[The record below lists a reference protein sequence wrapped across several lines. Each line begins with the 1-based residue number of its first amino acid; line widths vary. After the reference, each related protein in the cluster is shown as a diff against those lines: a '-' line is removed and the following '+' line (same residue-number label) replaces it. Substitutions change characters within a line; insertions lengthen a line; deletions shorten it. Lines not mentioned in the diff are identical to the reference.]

1 MTNHPAHTRRN
12 SPLRTLIRRAA
23 ALLLLVPAF
32 LVTSLTGTA
41 AADAP
46 VQWEDNGPYSPL
58 YVITILVVIPA
69 TMFAVITLL
78 VYLPSMM
85 RGNEDQSGMVRHGQA
100 EWFGG
105 PQGGLEAVDTADN
118 RVQPT
123 ADAHDQ
129 GGGRSGASG
138 SW

>member
-1 MTNHPAHTRRN
+1 VTNRPQNTVV
-12 SPLRTLIRRAA
+12 RRAA
-23 ALLLLVPAF
+23 RVLAILPAILLTLAASAAFAEPPETWEDTPSVSGLHVIVLLV
-32 LVTSLTGTA
+32 
-41 AADAP
+41 
-46 VQWEDNGPYSPL
+46 
-58 YVITILVVIPA
+58 IIPA
-69 TMFAVITLL
+69 ALFMLIWLL

-123 ADAHDQ
+123 AGAHDQ

>member
-1 MTNHPAHTRRN
+1 MTNRPQNTVV
-12 SPLRTLIRRAA
+12 RRAA
-23 ALLLLVPAF
+23 RVLAILPAILVTLAASAAFAEPPETWEDTPSVSGLHVIVLLV
-32 LVTSLTGTA
+32 
-41 AADAP
+41 
-46 VQWEDNGPYSPL
+46 
-58 YVITILVVIPA
+58 IIPA
-69 TMFAVITLL
+69 ALFMLIWLL

-123 ADAHDQ
+123 AGAHDQ
-129 GGGRSGASG
+129 GGGRSCASG

>member
-1 MTNHPAHTRRN
+1 VTNRPQN
-12 SPLRTLIRRAA
+12 PVVRRAA
-23 ALLLLVPAF
+23 RVLAILPAILVTLAASAAFAEPPETWEDTPSVSGLHVIVLLVIIPVALF
-32 LVTSLTGTA
+32 LLI
-41 AADAP
+41 
-46 VQWEDNGPYSPL
+46 W
-58 YVITILVVIPA
+58 
-69 TMFAVITLL
+69 LL
-78 VYLPSMM
+78 VYLPSMI
-85 RGNEDQSGMVRHGQA
+85 RGNEDQSGVVRHGQA

-123 ADAHDQ
+123 AGAHDQ

>member
-1 MTNHPAHTRRN
+1 MTHRPQNTVV
-12 SPLRTLIRRAA
+12 RRAA
-23 ALLLLVPAF
+23 RVLSILPAILVTIAASAAFAEPPETWEDTPSVSGLHVIVLLVIIPLALF
-32 LVTSLTGTA
+32 LLI
-41 AADAP
+41 
-46 VQWEDNGPYSPL
+46 W
-58 YVITILVVIPA
+58 
-69 TMFAVITLL
+69 LL

-85 RGNEDQSGMVRHGQA
+85 RGNEDQSGVVRHGQA

-123 ADAHDQ
+123 AGAHDQ

>member
-1 MTNHPAHTRRN
+1 VTNRPQNTVV
-12 SPLRTLIRRAA
+12 RRAA
-23 ALLLLVPAF
+23 RVLAILPAILVTLAASAAFAEPPETWEDTPSVSGLHVIVLLVII
-32 LVTSLTGTA
+32 
-41 AADAP
+41 P
-46 VQWEDNGPYSPL
+46 VALFMLIW
-58 YVITILVVIPA
+58 
-69 TMFAVITLL
+69 LL

-85 RGNEDQSGMVRHGQA
+85 RGNEDQSGVVRHGQA

-123 ADAHDQ
+123 AGAHDQ

>member
-1 MTNHPAHTRRN
+1 VTHRPQNTVV
-12 SPLRTLIRRAA
+12 RRAA
-23 ALLLLVPAF
+23 RVLAILPAILLTLAASAAFAEPPETWEDTPSVSGLHVIVLLVIIPVALF
-32 LVTSLTGTA
+32 LLI
-41 AADAP
+41 
-46 VQWEDNGPYSPL
+46 W
-58 YVITILVVIPA
+58 
-69 TMFAVITLL
+69 LL

-85 RGNEDQSGMVRHGQA
+85 RGNKDQSSVVRHGQA

-105 PQGGLEAVDTADN
+105 PEGGLETVDTADN

-123 ADAHDQ
+123 GGAHEQ

>member
-1 MTNHPAHTRRN
+1 VTNRPQN
-12 SPLRTLIRRAA
+12 PVVRRAA
-23 ALLLLVPAF
+23 RVFAILPAILVTLAASTAFAEPPETWEDTPSVSGLHVIVLLVIIPLALF
-32 LVTSLTGTA
+32 LLI
-41 AADAP
+41 
-46 VQWEDNGPYSPL
+46 W
-58 YVITILVVIPA
+58 
-69 TMFAVITLL
+69 LL

-85 RGNEDQSGMVRHGQA
+85 RGNEDQSGVVRHGQA

-123 ADAHDQ
+123 AGAHDQ

>member
-1 MTNHPAHTRRN
+1 VTNRPQNTVV
-12 SPLRTLIRRAA
+12 RRAA
-23 ALLLLVPAF
+23 RVLAILPAILVTLAASTAFAEPPETWEDTPSVSGLHVIVLLVII
-32 LVTSLTGTA
+32 
-41 AADAP
+41 P
-46 VQWEDNGPYSPL
+46 VALFMLIW
-58 YVITILVVIPA
+58 
-69 TMFAVITLL
+69 LL

-85 RGNEDQSGMVRHGQA
+85 RGNQDQSGMVRHGQA

-123 ADAHDQ
+123 AGAHDQ

>member
-1 MTNHPAHTRRN
+1 MTNRPQNTVV
-12 SPLRTLIRRAA
+12 RRAA
-23 ALLLLVPAF
+23 RVLAILPAILVTLAASAAFAEPPETWEDTPSVSGLHVIVLLVIIPLALF
-32 LVTSLTGTA
+32 LLI
-41 AADAP
+41 
-46 VQWEDNGPYSPL
+46 W
-58 YVITILVVIPA
+58 
-69 TMFAVITLL
+69 LL

>member
-1 MTNHPAHTRRN
+1 VTNRPQNTVV
-12 SPLRTLIRRAA
+12 RRAA
-23 ALLLLVPAF
+23 RVLAILPAILVTLAASAAFAEPPETWEDTPSVSGLHVIVLLV
-32 LVTSLTGTA
+32 
-41 AADAP
+41 
-46 VQWEDNGPYSPL
+46 
-58 YVITILVVIPA
+58 IIPA
-69 TMFAVITLL
+69 ALFMLIWLL

-85 RGNEDQSGMVRHGQA
+85 RGNQDQSGMVRHGQA

-123 ADAHDQ
+123 AGAHDQ

>member
-1 MTNHPAHTRRN
+1 MTNRPQNTVV
-12 SPLRTLIRRAA
+12 RRAA
-23 ALLLLVPAF
+23 RVLAILPAILVTLAASAAFAEPPETWEDTPSVSGLHVIVLLVIIPLALF
-32 LVTSLTGTA
+32 LLI
-41 AADAP
+41 
-46 VQWEDNGPYSPL
+46 W
-58 YVITILVVIPA
+58 
-69 TMFAVITLL
+69 LL

-85 RGNEDQSGMVRHGQA
+85 RGNEDQSGVVRHGQA

-123 ADAHDQ
+123 AGAHDQ

>member
-1 MTNHPAHTRRN
+1 VTNRPQNTVV
-12 SPLRTLIRRAA
+12 RRAA
-23 ALLLLVPAF
+23 RVLAILPAILVTLAASAAFAEPPETWEDTPSVSGLHVIVLLVIIPLALF
-32 LVTSLTGTA
+32 LLI
-41 AADAP
+41 
-46 VQWEDNGPYSPL
+46 W
-58 YVITILVVIPA
+58 
-69 TMFAVITLL
+69 LL

-85 RGNEDQSGMVRHGQA
+85 RGNEDQSGVVRHGQA

-123 ADAHDQ
+123 AGAHDQ

>member
-1 MTNHPAHTRRN
+1 MTNRPQNTVV
-12 SPLRTLIRRAA
+12 RRAA
-23 ALLLLVPAF
+23 RVLAILPAILVTLAASAAFAEPPETWEDTPSVSGLHVIVLLVIIPLALF
-32 LVTSLTGTA
+32 LLI
-41 AADAP
+41 
-46 VQWEDNGPYSPL
+46 W
-58 YVITILVVIPA
+58 
-69 TMFAVITLL
+69 LL

-85 RGNEDQSGMVRHGQA
+85 RGNEDQSGVVRHGQA

>member
-1 MTNHPAHTRRN
+1 VTNRPQNTVV
-12 SPLRTLIRRAA
+12 RRAA
-23 ALLLLVPAF
+23 RVLAILPAILVTLAASAAFAEPPETWEDTPSVSGLHVIVLLVII
-32 LVTSLTGTA
+32 
-41 AADAP
+41 P
-46 VQWEDNGPYSPL
+46 VALFMLIW
-58 YVITILVVIPA
+58 
-69 TMFAVITLL
+69 LL

-85 RGNEDQSGMVRHGQA
+85 RGNQDQSGMVRHGQA

-105 PQGGLEAVDTADN
+105 PHGGLEAVDTADN

-123 ADAHDQ
+123 AGAHDQ

>member
-1 MTNHPAHTRRN
+1 VTNRPQNTVV
-12 SPLRTLIRRAA
+12 RRAA
-23 ALLLLVPAF
+23 RVLAILPAILVTLAASAAFAEPPETWEDTPSVSGLHVIVLLVII
-32 LVTSLTGTA
+32 
-41 AADAP
+41 P
-46 VQWEDNGPYSPL
+46 VALFMLIW
-58 YVITILVVIPA
+58 
-69 TMFAVITLL
+69 LL

-85 RGNEDQSGMVRHGQA
+85 RGNQDQSGMVRHGQA

-123 ADAHDQ
+123 AGAHDQ

>member
-1 MTNHPAHTRRN
+1 VTNRPQNTVV
-12 SPLRTLIRRAA
+12 RRAA
-23 ALLLLVPAF
+23 RVLAILPAILVTLAASAAFAEPPETWEDTPSVSGLHVIVLLVIIPLALF
-32 LVTSLTGTA
+32 LLI
-41 AADAP
+41 
-46 VQWEDNGPYSPL
+46 W
-58 YVITILVVIPA
+58 
-69 TMFAVITLL
+69 LL

-123 ADAHDQ
+123 AGAHDQ

>member
-1 MTNHPAHTRRN
+1 VTNRPQN
-12 SPLRTLIRRAA
+12 PVVRRAA
-23 ALLLLVPAF
+23 RVFAILPAILVTLAASTAFAEPPETWEDTPSVSGLHVIVLLVII
-32 LVTSLTGTA
+32 
-41 AADAP
+41 P
-46 VQWEDNGPYSPL
+46 VALFMLIW
-58 YVITILVVIPA
+58 
-69 TMFAVITLL
+69 LL

-85 RGNEDQSGMVRHGQA
+85 RGNQDQSGMVRHGQA

-105 PQGGLEAVDTADN
+105 PEGGLEAVDTADN

-123 ADAHDQ
+123 AGAHDQ

>member
-1 MTNHPAHTRRN
+1 VTNRPQNTVV
-12 SPLRTLIRRAA
+12 RRAA
-23 ALLLLVPAF
+23 RVLAILPAILVTLAASAAFAEPPETWEDTPSVSGLHVIVLLVII
-32 LVTSLTGTA
+32 
-41 AADAP
+41 P
-46 VQWEDNGPYSPL
+46 VALFMLIW
-58 YVITILVVIPA
+58 
-69 TMFAVITLL
+69 LL

-85 RGNEDQSGMVRHGQA
+85 RGNQDQSGMVRQGQA

-105 PQGGLEAVDTADN
+105 PEGGLEAVDTADN

-123 ADAHDQ
+123 AGAHDQ

>member
-1 MTNHPAHTRRN
+1 VTNRPQNTVV
-12 SPLRTLIRRAA
+12 RRAA
-23 ALLLLVPAF
+23 RVLAILPAILVTLAASAAFAEPPETWEDTPSVSGLHVIVLLVIIPLALF
-32 LVTSLTGTA
+32 LLI
-41 AADAP
+41 
-46 VQWEDNGPYSPL
+46 W
-58 YVITILVVIPA
+58 
-69 TMFAVITLL
+69 LL

-85 RGNEDQSGMVRHGQA
+85 RGNEDQSGVVRHGQA

>member
-1 MTNHPAHTRRN
+1 VTNRPQNTVV
-12 SPLRTLIRRAA
+12 RRAA
-23 ALLLLVPAF
+23 RVLAILPAILVTLAASAAFAEPPETWEDTPSVSGLHVIVLLVIIPVALF
-32 LVTSLTGTA
+32 LLI
-41 AADAP
+41 
-46 VQWEDNGPYSPL
+46 W
-58 YVITILVVIPA
+58 
-69 TMFAVITLL
+69 LL

-85 RGNEDQSGMVRHGQA
+85 RGNEDQSGVVRHGQA

-123 ADAHDQ
+123 AGAHDQ

>member
-1 MTNHPAHTRRN
+1 VTHRPQNTVV
-12 SPLRTLIRRAA
+12 RRAA
-23 ALLLLVPAF
+23 RVLAILPAILVTLAASAAFAEPPETWEDTPSVSGLHVIVLLVIIPVALF
-32 LVTSLTGTA
+32 LLI
-41 AADAP
+41 
-46 VQWEDNGPYSPL
+46 W
-58 YVITILVVIPA
+58 
-69 TMFAVITLL
+69 LL

-85 RGNEDQSGMVRHGQA
+85 RGNEDQSGVVRHGQA

-123 ADAHDQ
+123 AGAHDQ

>member
-1 MTNHPAHTRRN
+1 MTHRPQNTVV
-12 SPLRTLIRRAA
+12 RRAA
-23 ALLLLVPAF
+23 RVLAILPAILLTLAASAAFAEPPETWEDTPSVSGLHVIVLLV
-32 LVTSLTGTA
+32 
-41 AADAP
+41 
-46 VQWEDNGPYSPL
+46 
-58 YVITILVVIPA
+58 IIPA
-69 TMFAVITLL
+69 ALFMLIWLL

-118 RVQPT
+118 RAQPT

>member
-1 MTNHPAHTRRN
+1 MTNRPQNTVV
-12 SPLRTLIRRAA
+12 RRAA
-23 ALLLLVPAF
+23 RVLAILPAILVTLAASTAFAEPPETWEDTPSVSGLHVIVLLVII
-32 LVTSLTGTA
+32 
-41 AADAP
+41 P
-46 VQWEDNGPYSPL
+46 VALFMLIW
-58 YVITILVVIPA
+58 
-69 TMFAVITLL
+69 LL

-85 RGNEDQSGMVRHGQA
+85 RGNKDQSSLARHGQA

-123 ADAHDQ
+123 AGAHDQ

>member
-1 MTNHPAHTRRN
+1 VTNRPQNTVV
-12 SPLRTLIRRAA
+12 RRAA
-23 ALLLLVPAF
+23 RVLAILPAILVTLAASTAFAEPPETWEDTPSVSGLHVIVLLVIIPLALF
-32 LVTSLTGTA
+32 LLI
-41 AADAP
+41 
-46 VQWEDNGPYSPL
+46 W
-58 YVITILVVIPA
+58 
-69 TMFAVITLL
+69 LL

-85 RGNEDQSGMVRHGQA
+85 RGNEDQSGVVRHGQA

>member
-1 MTNHPAHTRRN
+1 MTNRPQNTVV
-12 SPLRTLIRRAA
+12 RRAA
-23 ALLLLVPAF
+23 RVLAILPAVLVTFAASAAIAEPPETWENTPSVSGLEVITLLLLVPLGLF
-32 LVTSLTGTA
+32 LLI
-41 AADAP
+41 
-46 VQWEDNGPYSPL
+46 W
-58 YVITILVVIPA
+58 
-69 TMFAVITLL
+69 LL

-85 RGNEDQSGMVRHGQA
+85 RRNKDQSSEVRHGQA

-105 PQGGLEAVDTADN
+105 PEGGLETVDTADN

-123 ADAHDQ
+123 AGAQEQ

>member
-1 MTNHPAHTRRN
+1 VTNRPQNTVV
-12 SPLRTLIRRAA
+12 RRAA
-23 ALLLLVPAF
+23 RVLAILPAILVTLAASAAFAEPPETWEDTPSVSGLHVIVLLVIIPLALF
-32 LVTSLTGTA
+32 LLI
-41 AADAP
+41 
-46 VQWEDNGPYSPL
+46 W
-58 YVITILVVIPA
+58 
-69 TMFAVITLL
+69 LL

-85 RGNEDQSGMVRHGQA
+85 RGNQDQSGMVRHGQA

-123 ADAHDQ
+123 AGAHDQ

>member
-1 MTNHPAHTRRN
+1 VTNRPQN
-12 SPLRTLIRRAA
+12 PVVRRAA
-23 ALLLLVPAF
+23 RVFAILPAILVTLAASTAFAEPPETWEDTPSVSGLHVIVLLV
-32 LVTSLTGTA
+32 
-41 AADAP
+41 
-46 VQWEDNGPYSPL
+46 
-58 YVITILVVIPA
+58 IIPA
-69 TMFAVITLL
+69 ALFMLIWLL

-85 RGNEDQSGMVRHGQA
+85 RGNQDQSGMVRHGQA

-123 ADAHDQ
+123 AGAHDQ

>member
-1 MTNHPAHTRRN
+1 VTNRPQNTVV
-12 SPLRTLIRRAA
+12 RRAA
-23 ALLLLVPAF
+23 RVLAILPAILLTLAASAAFAEPPETWEDTPSVSGLHVIVLLV
-32 LVTSLTGTA
+32 
-41 AADAP
+41 
-46 VQWEDNGPYSPL
+46 
-58 YVITILVVIPA
+58 IIPA
-69 TMFAVITLL
+69 ALFMLIWLL

-85 RGNEDQSGMVRHGQA
+85 RGNQDQSGMVRHGQA

-105 PQGGLEAVDTADN
+105 PHGGLEAVDTADN

-123 ADAHDQ
+123 AGAHDQ

>member
-1 MTNHPAHTRRN
+1 MTNRPQNTVV
-12 SPLRTLIRRAA
+12 RRAA
-23 ALLLLVPAF
+23 RVLAILPAILVTLAASAAFAEPPETWEDTPSVSGLHVIVLLVIIPLALF
-32 LVTSLTGTA
+32 LLI
-41 AADAP
+41 
-46 VQWEDNGPYSPL
+46 W
-58 YVITILVVIPA
+58 
-69 TMFAVITLL
+69 LL
-78 VYLPSMM
+78 VYMPSMM
-85 RGNEDQSGMVRHGQA
+85 RGNEDQSGVVRHGQA

-123 ADAHDQ
+123 AGAHDQ